1 MTNLIENSLL
11 EKVKTKSHAG
21 RPKGR
26 PNDKCYRWKVII
38 FNNDTKTFKEGKY
51 TSVPDINKQLNLN
64 LNSDYVRRI
73 MTKYRADPTMRN
85 KENSFLA
92 RYGHI
97 QIEKIC
103 EPKPKG
109 GDFVTKPKGDDS
121 VIKPKGGKS

>member
-1 MTNLIENSLL
+1 MSNLIEN
-11 EKVKTKSHAG
+11 KKCKG
-21 RPKGR
+21 RPKGC

-51 TSVPDINKQLNLN
+51 TSVTDINKQLNLN

-73 MTKYRADPTMRN
+73 MTKYRADPNMRN

-103 EPKPKG
+103 EVKPKPVG
-109 GDFVTKPKGDDS
+109 GT
-121 VIKPKGGKS
+121 